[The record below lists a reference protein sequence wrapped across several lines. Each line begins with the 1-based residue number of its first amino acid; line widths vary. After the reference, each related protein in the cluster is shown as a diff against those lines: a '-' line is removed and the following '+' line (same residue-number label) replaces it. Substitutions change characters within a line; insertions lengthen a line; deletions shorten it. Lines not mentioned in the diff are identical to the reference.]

1 LTLKEQRTMSLNAI
15 KGTQSHDLVGVT
27 GWIAISLLVL
37 SSAANADS
45 AAPSLSQ
52 EGMIVIEA
60 EASSGSPEEEG
71 KTLIIEAH
79 LEDGQA
85 AMDQTQP
92 VRKKRIRILK
102 SSDDIDHPKVQALI
116 EKLSQGADVD
126 AIEEDIELLGGES
139 IELSDLDTHVFIR
152 KGGPGDVRESFQPP
166 GRPRSVAEGI
176 FHLPMGDQ
184 PMRWHASK
192 PRHPALSKEAAECIL
207 DRLSKVDTE
216 AGAMLLRD
224 ACSAAHPSGSS
235 D

>member
-1 LTLKEQRTMSLNAI
+1 MSLNAI

-166 GRPRSVAEGI
+166 GRPHSVAEGI

>member
-1 LTLKEQRTMSLNAI
+1 MFLNAI
-15 KGTQSHDLVGVT
+15 KGIQCHDSVGVT
-27 GWIAISLLVL
+27 AWIALSLLML
-37 SSAANADS
+37 SNAAYADS
-45 AAPSLSQ
+45 AAPSVPQ
-52 EGMIVIEA
+52 ERMIVIEA
-60 EASSGSPEEEG
+60 EASSESREEEG

-79 LEDGQA
+79 LDDGQA
-85 AMDQTQP
+85 AMDQPQP

-102 SSDDIDHPKVQALI
+102 SSDDIDHPEVQALI
-116 EKLSQGADVD
+116 EKLSQGADID
-126 AIEEDIELLGGES
+126 AIEEDIELIGGES

-152 KGGPGDVRESFQPP
+152 KGGPDDAREGFLPP
-166 GRPRSVAEGI
+166 GRPHGIAEGI

-207 DRLSKVDTE
+207 DRLSKIDTE

-224 ACSAAHPSGSS
+224 ACSAAHPIGSS

>member
-1 LTLKEQRTMSLNAI
+1 MKFLNVI
-15 KGTQSHDLVGVT
+15 KGTQGHDSVGVT
-27 GWIAISLLVL
+27 AWIAISLLML
-37 SSAANADS
+37 SNAAYADS
-45 AAPSLSQ
+45 AAPSLPQ
-52 EGMIVIEA
+52 ERMIVIEA
-60 EASSGSPEEEG
+60 EASSGSREEEEG

-79 LEDGQA
+79 LDDGQA

-152 KGGPGDVRESFQPP
+152 KGGPGDAREGFLPP
-166 GRPRSVAEGI
+166 GRPHGIAEGI

-192 PRHPALSKEAAECIL
+192 PMHQALSKEAAECIL
-207 DRLSKVDTE
+207 DRLSKIDTE